1 MVSHEDNAKW
11 SCWGH
16 HVERADIEENIIE
29 RGKKRDRVLIASS
42 ETLDPAESEAHFDTS
57 LI

>member
-1 MVSHEDNAKW
+1 M
-11 SCWGH
+11 
-16 HVERADIEENIIE
+16 ERADIEENIIE
-29 RGKKRDRVLIASS
+29 KWKKRDCVLIASS